1 MAKFQFEH
9 LSVLA
14 NKLNR
19 MPINYRDHAGR
30 EYTTFYTTVE
40 FLNNLYHNI
49 GVNDSMERSLRDL
62 KDSCL
67 KELGFKHIATFIDKL
82 TGESI
87 AILGV

>member
-1 MAKFQFEH
+1 MTTTFEK

-14 NKLNR
+14 NKLNK
-19 MPINYRDHAGR
+19 MPVNYTSASGR
-30 EYTTFYTTVE
+30 VFKTYYTTHE
-40 FLNNLYHNI
+40 FLSTICLNI
-49 GVNDSMERSLRDL
+49 GQDNSMEKDYRNL